1 MSKKN
6 DTWMPVYIGDY
17 LADTSR
23 LSTEQHGA
31 YLLLLMDY
39 WRNGPPLDDEAELAS
54 ITKLS
59 VSQWR
64 KHAAKL
70 RDFFVPTDG
79 RLIQKRADIERARAG
94 LISSKRVEAGKAGA
108 ASKWGNAADGGA
120 ANRSERLAAA
130 REKGKHTKA
139 EWEALQWATGSRCV
153 CCGTDAAEL
162 HGGVLTK
169 DHIVPVYQGG
179 SDAIENIQPS
189 CRNCNS
195 RKGDDTT
202 DHRETSSP
210 GWRKRLAERL
220 ANAWQTPGPSQSQSQ
235 IHTENLPDPSAGDP
249 DPADLSGF
257 TPTPAGSICR
267 ALRILGIA
275 DVNPGHPRLLA
286 LLAAGATE
294 PEFTGFVSQAL
305 TSNSPFAY
313 LLGVV
318 EGERKRAAVTAAQ
331 AHRGAMPLVGKA
343 AENAKWIAGT
353 SLDRNAENI
362 IDMESPDAA
371 AISMG

>member
-94 LISSKRVEAGKAGA
+94 LISSKRSAAGKAGA
-108 ASKWGNAADGGA
+108 AQRWGKDDGKTMPNGMA
-120 ANRSERLAAA
+120 
-130 REKGKHTKA
+130 KP
-139 EWEALQWATGSRCV
+139 LQN
-153 CCGTDAAEL
+153 D
-162 HGGVLTK
+162 
-169 DHIVPVYQGG
+169 
-179 SDAIENIQPS
+179 
-189 CRNCNS
+189 
-195 RKGDDTT
+195 
-202 DHRETSSP
+202 
-210 GWRKRLAERL
+210 
-220 ANAWQTPGPSQSQSQ
+220 GPSQSQLP

-267 ALRILGIA
+267 ALRIRGIA

-371 AISMG
+371 AISIG

>member
-39 WRNGPPLDDEAELAS
+39 WRNGPPLDDEDELAS

-64 KHAAKL
+64 KHSAKL
-70 RDFFVPTDG
+70 RDFFTPTDG

-94 LISSKRVEAGKAGA
+94 LISSKRSAAGKAGA
-108 ASKWGNAADGGA
+108 AQRWGKDDGKTI
-120 ANRSERLAAA
+120 ANGIA
-130 REKGKHTKA
+130 K
-139 EWEALQWATGSRCV
+139 
-153 CCGTDAAEL
+153 
-162 HGGVLTK
+162 
-169 DHIVPVYQGG
+169 
-179 SDAIENIQPS
+179 PS
-189 CRNCNS
+189 QN
-195 RKGDDTT
+195 D
-202 DHRETSSP
+202 
-210 GWRKRLAERL
+210 
-220 ANAWQTPGPSQSQSQ
+220 GPSQSQLPG
-235 IHTENLPDPSAGDP
+235 HTENLPDPSAGDP
-249 DPADLSGF
+249 DPVDLSGF
-257 TPTPAGSICR
+257 TPTPAGALCR
-267 ALRILGIA
+267 SLRIRGIA

-294 PEFTGFVSQAL
+294 PEFTGFVAQAL

-331 AHRGAMPLVGKA
+331 SHRGPIPLSGKA
-343 AENAKWIAGT
+343 AENAKWITGT
-353 SLDRNAENI
+353 SLDRNAANI
-362 IDMESPDAA
+362 IDMENPNAA
-371 AISMG
+371 AISLG